1 MSGQAE
7 AVGRDA
13 GAEREEHHR
22 QHRLLLRHRQAQA
35 LQTHLHQPRGVKRG
49 QTDDLATNYLSIG
62 HGNLSIY
69 AIYALFISY

>member
-35 LQTHLHQPRGVKRG
+35 LQTRLHQPRGVKRG
-49 QTDDLATNYLSIG
+49 QTTSQLIIYL
-62 HGNLSIY
+62 LVMVIY
-69 AIYALFISY
+69 LFMLFMLYLLFIE